1 MADLA
6 SILGDDDD
14 MPIGKSDSKI
24 KEKGKRETIAALLMK
39 ARTDA
44 HLTHLKQKDKTLAT
58 HNAMSMFYE
67 GIEGLVD
74 TYVETSMGIDD
85 TFCLDEVSESMVIT
99 NPLAYFKNLYN
110 TISAEREAIKE
121 TFLQNQIDTMQ
132 ELIAHTLYR
141 IKNIVT

>member
-1 MADLA
+1 MANLA
-6 SILGDDDD
+6 SMLDDDD
-14 MPIGKSDSKI
+14 AMENNSSSST
-24 KEKGKRETIAALLMK
+24 KGKRETIAALLLK
-39 ARTDA
+39 AKTDA

-58 HNAMSMFYE
+58 HNAMSIFYE
-67 GIEGLVD
+67 GIGGLID

-85 TFCLDEVSESMVIT
+85 TFCLDEVPESMVIA

-110 TISAEREAIKE
+110 AVSVAREVVKE
-121 TFLQNQIDTMQ
+121 SFLQSQIDLMQ

>member
-1 MADLA
+1 MAKNLA
-6 SILGDDDD
+6 SMLDDDD
-14 MPIGKSDSKI
+14 MEEMTSSVV
-24 KEKGKRETIAALLMK
+24 KGKRETIAAMLMK

-67 GIEGLVD
+67 GIEELID

-85 TFCLDEVSESMVIT
+85 SFCLDEVPESEPIES
-99 NPLAYFKNLYN
+99 PLKYFKDLYN
-110 TISAEREAIKE
+110 SLQAERVNIKE
-121 TFLQNQIDTMQ
+121 SFLQNQIDEMGQ
-132 ELIAHTLYR
+132 LIAHTLYR

>member
-1 MADLA
+1 MTKNLA
-6 SILGDDDD
+6 SMLDDDD
-14 MPIGKSDSKI
+14 MEETNSVT
-24 KEKGKRETIAALLMK
+24 KGKRETIAAILMK

-85 TFCLDEVSESMVIT
+85 AFCLDEVPESEPIE
-99 NPLAYFKNLYN
+99 NPLKYFKDLYN
-110 TISAEREAIKE
+110 SLQTERVNIKE

>member
-1 MADLA
+1 MAKNLA
-6 SILGDDDD
+6 SMLDDDD
-14 MPIGKSDSKI
+14 MEETNSVT
-24 KEKGKRETIAALLMK
+24 KGKRETIAAILMK

-85 TFCLDEVSESMVIT
+85 TFCLDEVPESEPIE
-99 NPLAYFKNLYN
+99 NPLKYFKDLYN
-110 TISAEREAIKE
+110 SLQTERVNIKE

>member
-1 MADLA
+1 MAKNLA
-6 SILGDDDD
+6 SMLDDDD
-14 MPIGKSDSKI
+14 MEEMTSSVV
-24 KEKGKRETIAALLMK
+24 KGKRETIAAMLMK

-67 GIEGLVD
+67 GIEGLID

-85 TFCLDEVSESMVIT
+85 SFCLDEVPESEPIES
-99 NPLAYFKNLYN
+99 PLKYFKDLYN
-110 TISAEREAIKE
+110 SLQAERVNIKE
-121 TFLQNQIDTMQ
+121 SFLQNQIDEMGQ
-132 ELIAHTLYR
+132 LIAHTLYR